1 MSRHAVPRR
10 LAPSTLAA
18 LALVAGGATS
28 ASADQPTIGHAH
40 GSAEHIEQEIGAC
53 LDLEFPL
60 HHLTTFNAHFTSQV
74 RDGIFVAR
82 TLVSSRSTYTNLAT
96 GVSLTAV
103 SHFRDMDQHVV
114 DNGDGTLTV
123 RFRSA
128 VNEAYHSP
136 AGALVAKVVR
146 NQTIEIVL
154 DHGGTPEDPSDD
166 VVVSE
171 TMSEPHGVDSLE
183 GRSDCDIAAELL
195 G

>member
-40 GSAEHIEQEIGAC
+40 GSAEHI
-53 LDLEFPL
+53 EFPL

-128 VNEAYHSP
+128 VNEAYPSP